1 MRMKNYN
8 IFLINNDHHNLFF
21 SYFDKGDKR
30 SKAEKDD
37 KEIEEV
43 EEEMKAV
50 TVKFAKP
57 TDSDRVKKAKE
68 KSYYHFTQIGKDE
81 PWCETMVY
89 PSTSHQSEL
98 ERKKFP
104 FHPAT
109 TSEIPHLVNI
119 PPKEYFHQLINT
131 DAYALDASQA
141 QSLTQEASSNKTEE
155 KTASSQASQ
164 VELRGVFSK
173 RQIKKMPLLDQL
185 KIILRDAKVLS
196 FSSLMEMVAA
206 PHITVEKVLRNLAL
220 CGVMI
225 RGNWCLQ
232 SEILFPTNF
241 ISLTNGITSE
251 LMCRGRDYVLF
262 KISQNDMSALNRQ
275 RITSVTQLPTE
286 ETREIIESV
295 AYLTWK
301 QDECGNRKAQWDLL
315 KQPDIEFEKRH
326 PEICQRQEALWKA
339 QEEKFLEMEQE
350 KCEKRKRTR
359 SVRDIKIEKPD
370 K

>member
-1 MRMKNYN
+1 MK
-8 IFLINNDHHNLFF
+8 
-21 SYFDKGDKR
+21 
-30 SKAEKDD
+30 
-37 KEIEEV
+37 EV
-43 EEEMKAV
+43 EEEMRAV

-57 TDSDRVKKAKE
+57 VESDRVKKAKE
-68 KSYYHFTQIGKDE
+68 KSYYHFAQIGKDE

-131 DAYALDASQA
+131 EAYALDASQA
-141 QSLTQEASSNKTEE
+141 KSLSQDASNKTEE
-155 KTASSQASQ
+155 KTATSQSQASQ
-164 VELRGVFSK
+164 VELCGVFSK
-173 RQIKKMPLLDQL
+173 RQIRKMPLLDQL

-225 RGNWCLQ
+225 RGNWTLQ
-232 SEILFPTNF
+232 SEILFPANF

-251 LMCRGRDYVLF
+251 LMCRGRDYMLF

-295 AYLTWK
+295 AYLMWK
-301 QDECGNRKAQWDLL
+301 QDECGNRKATWDLL
-315 KQPDIEFEKRH
+315 KQPDIDFETRH

-339 QEEKFLEMEQE
+339 QEDKFLEMEQE